1 MSKVSS
7 LFAAL
12 AAVALLSP
20 ALPAAAQQAGENE
33 REGIEEIVVTA
44 RKREESLQTAPL
56 SVSALGAAELEAR
69 GFSDTNDFAA
79 LAPNTFASQTP
90 GSAANI
96 ATSIRGI
103 ANGEPLLTVDS
114 KVALYV
120 DGAYIARS
128 AGAIFD
134 LLELERVEILR
145 GPQGTLYGRNA
156 AGGAINF
163 IARKPAEKFGVRQTF
178 GFGRFNH
185 LLTRTRVDTG
195 DIMGSGVRGTISVL
209 YKERDGTFD
218 NLNADADSDP
228 NAHQTGAMR
237 AAFNYQPI
245 EDLEISYA
253 YDWHDLSARAPYFQ
267 LIAARGD
274 VAATFA
280 QPAPQDPVYAQGAPT
295 PLVLSRDRRDVTSL
309 DGGGPSEHEV
319 SGHNLTVEYNLLD
332 LVTIKSITTYREWN
346 SSEVENDF
354 DQVLTLNQVYDLR
367 TAAGAQRTIGFFN
380 PDQPSATNQP
390 RFVYG
395 LTPDLDGDGRPDPQN
410 VPIFSASGT
419 RDQDQISQELQFTGE
434 LDLGPVGRFDYVAGG
449 YYFREDF
456 EEHNPQQVL
465 LTGPNAMA
473 AGIPANLQMG
483 FEANIRTAA
492 CSIGAI
498 TDAAVC
504 GPLGP
509 NAMLNQD
516 LAQINAIPAGP
527 QRDAAIAALP
537 GIAQQAFQAAALVPL
552 LSTLDVPALP
562 TLTSSLFAYEG
573 ANRNWGAFLN
583 LDYTPPILGDRLT
596 ISLGARWSEDNRQ
609 LLPKIAGI
617 PVVTQK
623 AEFDKLDW
631 SASVSYA
638 LTDDINAYV
647 RAASGYNAG
656 GYNPRGLLG
665 VQPAATYAAGIRN
678 NPAAVDGIRMGIRAG
693 VEAGIPEG
701 TPNRD
706 AMIAAAVDMALPGA
720 IAAAGE
726 TQRNNLIAGA
736 LAPFNEENL
745 VSYEIGVKSLLM
757 QDRLQINASIF
768 YTDYSDNQIQQF
780 LAGSGGAASVTVNAG
795 ETNLSGFEVD
805 FVLLPFDGMRVSGS
819 WGYLLDDYDEFLV
832 RDPRCAGGFR
842 IIDAPPGIPPACSE
856 ILNVADSARG
866 AYRPTRTGNLAL
878 EYTTPPMGQAGV
890 VMTARFDMRDVS
902 EIQWFAVSTL
912 PGNPAPY
919 QTPINPFLDDMA
931 EDGYTLY
938 DLRLTFSNIPGFAG
952 GKSQISLWG
961 KNVTDEEYLLNGIDF
976 GALGFAGAIFGN
988 PATWGA
994 DITFEF

>member
-20 ALPAAAQQAGENE
+20 ALPATAQQAGDGEL

-79 LAPNTFASQTP
+79 LAPNTFATQTP

-114 KVALYV
+114 RVALYV

-128 AGAIFD
+128 SGAIFD

-195 DIMGSGVRGTISVL
+195 DIMGSGVRGTITAL

-218 NLNADADSDP
+218 NTLADADSDP

-237 AAFNYQPI
+237 AAFNWQPI

-267 LIAARGD
+267 LIAARAD

-280 QPAPQDPVYAQGAPT
+280 QTT
-295 PLVLSRDRRDVTSL
+295 PLVLSSDRRDVTSL
-309 DGGGPSEHEV
+309 DEGGPSEHEV
-319 SGHNLTVEYNLLD
+319 SGHNLTIEYNLLD

-346 SSEVENDF
+346 SSEVDNDF

-367 TAAGAQRTIGFFN
+367 TAAGQQRTVGFFT
-380 PDQPSATNQP
+380 PDQPSPTNQP

-395 LTPDLDGDGRPDPQN
+395 LTPDQDGDGQPDPQN
-410 VPIFSASGT
+410 VPLFSASGT

-434 LDLGPVGRFDYVAGG
+434 LDLGPVGLFDYVAGG

-456 EEHNPQQVL
+456 EEYNPQQVL
-465 LTGPNAMA
+465 LTAASAAA
-473 AGIPANLQMG
+473 AGIPANLQQG

-509 NAMLNQD
+509 NAMLNQQ
-516 LAQINAIPAGP
+516 LAQINALPAGS
-527 QRDAAIAALP
+527 QRDAAIEALP
-537 GIAQQAFQAAALVPL
+537 AIAQQAFQAAALLPL
-552 LSTLDVPALP
+552 LATLNVPALP
-562 TLTSSLFAYEG
+562 TLTRSVFAYEG
-573 ANRNWGAFLN
+573 ASRNWGAFLN

-617 PVVTQK
+617 PVVTQE

-638 LTDDINAYV
+638 LTADINAYV
-647 RAASGYNAG
+647 RASSGYNAG

-665 VQPAATYAAGIRN
+665 VQPAAVYAAGIRN
-678 NPAAVDGIRMGIRAG
+678 NAAAVSGIRTG
-693 VEAGIPEG
+693 VAAGIPMG

-706 AMIAAAVDMALPGA
+706 MLIETAVNQAINAQGA
-720 IAAAGE
+720 

-745 VSYEIGVKSLLM
+745 ISYEIGVKSLLM
-757 QDRLQINASIF
+757 
-768 YTDYSDNQIQQF
+768 
-780 LAGSGGAASVTVNAG
+780 
-795 ETNLSGFEVD
+795 LS
-805 FVLLPFDGMRVSGS
+805 
-819 WGYLLDDYDEFLV
+819 
-832 RDPRCAGGFR
+832 
-842 IIDAPPGIPPACSE
+842 
-856 ILNVADSARG
+856 
-866 AYRPTRTGNLAL
+866 T
-878 EYTTPPMGQAGV
+878 
-890 VMTARFDMRDVS
+890 
-902 EIQWFAVSTL
+902 FA
-912 PGNPAPY
+912 
-919 QTPINPFLDDMA
+919 
-931 EDGYTLY
+931 
-938 DLRLTFSNIPGFAG
+938 
-952 GKSQISLWG
+952 
-961 KNVTDEEYLLNGIDF
+961 
-976 GALGFAGAIFGN
+976 
-988 PATWGA
+988 
-994 DITFEF
+994 

>member
-20 ALPAAAQQAGENE
+20 ALPAAAQQAGDGDL

-44 RKREESLQTAPL
+44 RKRAESLQTAPL
-56 SVSALGAAELEAR
+56 SISALGAAELEAR

-79 LAPNTFASQTP
+79 LAPNTFATQTP

-128 AGAIFD
+128 SGAIFD

-163 IARKPAEKFGVRQTF
+163 IARKPADKFGVRQTF

-195 DIMGSGVRGTISVL
+195 DIMGSGVRGTITAL

-218 NLNADADSDP
+218 NLNTDPDSDP

-237 AAFNYQPI
+237 AAFNWQPI

-274 VAATFA
+274 VAGTFA
-280 QPAPQDPVYAQGAPT
+280 QTT
-295 PLVLSRDRRDVTSL
+295 PLVLSSDRRDVTSL
-309 DGGGPSEHEV
+309 DEGGPSEHEV
-319 SGHNLTVEYNLLD
+319 SGHNLTLEYNLLD

-346 SSEVENDF
+346 SEEVDNDF
-354 DQVLTLNQVYDLR
+354 DQVLALNQVYDLR
-367 TAAGAQRTIGFFN
+367 TIPSATRAIGFFS
-380 PDQPSATNQP
+380 PDQPSPTNQP

-395 LTPDLDGDGRPDPQN
+395 LTPDLDGDGQPDPQN
-410 VPIFSASGT
+410 VPLFSASGT

-434 LDLGPVGRFDYVAGG
+434 LDLGPVGLFDYVAGA

-456 EEHNPQQVL
+456 EEYNPQQVL
-465 LTGPNAMA
+465 LTGPSASA
-473 AGIPANLQMG
+473 AGIPADLQQR
-483 FEANIRTAA
+483 FVANINTAA

-498 TDAAVC
+498 TDAATC
-504 GPLGP
+504 GPLGA

-516 LAQINAIPAGP
+516 LAAINAMPAA
-527 QRDAAIAALP
+527 QRTAAIADLP
-537 GIAQQAFQAAALVPL
+537 AIAQQAFQAAALVPL
-552 LSTLDVPALP
+552 LATLNVPALP
-562 TLTSSLFAYEG
+562 TLTSSVFAYEG

-596 ISLGARWSEDNRQ
+596 VSLGARWSEDNRQ

-617 PVVTQK
+617 PLVAQE

-647 RAASGYNAG
+647 RAASGYNSG

-665 VQPAATYAAGIRN
+665 VQRAETYAAGIRN
-678 NPAAVDGIRMGIRAG
+678 NPQAVAGIRTGIEAG
-693 VEAGIPEG
+693 VSAGIPQG

-706 AMIAAAVDMALPGA
+706 AMISAAVDRALPGA

-745 VSYEIGVKSLLM
+745 ISYEIGVKSLLM

-795 ETNLSGFEVD
+795 ETTLSGFEVD
-805 FVLLPFDGMRVSGS
+805 FLLLPFDGMRVSGS
-819 WGYLLDDYDEFLV
+819 WGYLIDDYDEFLV

-866 AYRPTRTGNLAL
+866 AYRPTRTGNLAM
-878 EYTTPPMGQAGV
+878 EYSTPPMGQAGV
-890 VMTARFDMRDVS
+890 VMTARFDLRDVS

-912 PGNPAPY
+912 PGNPVPY
-919 QTPINPFLDDMA
+919 QTPINPFLDDMS

-952 GKSQISLWG
+952 GKAQVSLWG
-961 KNVTDEEYLLNGIDF
+961 KNITDEEYLLNGIDF
-976 GALGFAGAIFGN
+976 GALGFAGAIFGD

>member
-20 ALPAAAQQAGENE
+20 ALPATAQQAGDGEL

-79 LAPNTFASQTP
+79 LAPNTFATQTP

-114 KVALYV
+114 RVALYV

-128 AGAIFD
+128 SGAIFD

-178 GFGRFNH
+178 SFGRFNH

-195 DIMGSGVRGTISVL
+195 DIMGSGVRGTITAL

-218 NLNADADSDP
+218 NTLADADSDP

-237 AAFNYQPI
+237 AAFNWQPI

-267 LIAARGD
+267 LIAARAD

-280 QPAPQDPVYAQGAPT
+280 QTT
-295 PLVLSRDRRDVTSL
+295 PLVLSSDRRDVTSL
-309 DGGGPSEHEV
+309 DEGGPSEHEV
-319 SGHNLTVEYNLLD
+319 SGHNLTIEYNLLD

-346 SSEVENDF
+346 SSEVDNDF

-367 TAAGAQRTIGFFN
+367 TAAGQQRTVGFFT
-380 PDQPSATNQP
+380 PDQPSPTNQP

-395 LTPDLDGDGRPDPQN
+395 LTPDQDGDGQPDPQN
-410 VPIFSASGT
+410 VPLFSASGT

-434 LDLGPVGRFDYVAGG
+434 LDLGPVGLFDYVAGG

-456 EEHNPQQVL
+456 EEYNPQQIL
-465 LTGPNAMA
+465 LTAASAAA
-473 AGIPANLQMG
+473 AGIPANLQQG

-509 NAMLNQD
+509 NAMLNQQ
-516 LAQINAIPAGP
+516 LAQINALPAGS
-527 QRDAAIAALP
+527 QRDAAIEALP
-537 GIAQQAFQAAALVPL
+537 AIAQQAFQAAALLPL
-552 LSTLDVPALP
+552 LATLNVPALP
-562 TLTSSLFAYEG
+562 TLTRSVFAYEG
-573 ANRNWGAFLN
+573 ASRNWGAFLN

-617 PVVTQK
+617 PVVTQE

-647 RAASGYNAG
+647 RASSGYNAG

-665 VQPAATYAAGIRN
+665 VQPAAVYAAGIRN
-678 NPAAVDGIRMGIRAG
+678 NAAAVSGIRTG
-693 VEAGIPEG
+693 VAAGIPMG

-706 AMIAAAVDMALPGA
+706 MLIETAVNQAINAQGA
-720 IAAAGE
+720 

-745 VSYEIGVKSLLM
+745 ISYEIGVKSLLM
-757 QDRLQINASIF
+757 QDRLQINASVF

-795 ETNLSGFEVD
+795 ETTLSGFEVD

-819 WGYLLDDYDEFLV
+819 WGYLIDDYDEFLV

-842 IIDAPPGIPPACSE
+842 IIDAPPGIPPSCSE

-878 EYTTPPMGQAGV
+878 EYSTRPIGQAGV
-890 VMTARFDMRDVS
+890 VMTARFDLRDVS
-902 EIQWFAVSTL
+902 ELQWFAVSTL

-919 QTPINPFLDDMA
+919 RTPINPFLDAMS

-952 GKSQISLWG
+952 GKAQVSLWG
-961 KNVTDEEYLLNGIDF
+961 KNVTDEEYILNGIDF
-976 GALGFAGAIFGN
+976 GALGFAGAIFGD